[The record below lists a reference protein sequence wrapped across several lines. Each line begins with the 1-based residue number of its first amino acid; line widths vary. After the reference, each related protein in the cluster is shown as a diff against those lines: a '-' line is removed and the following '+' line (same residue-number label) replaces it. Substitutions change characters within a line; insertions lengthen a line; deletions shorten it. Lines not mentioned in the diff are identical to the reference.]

1 MPSGLLS
8 DSVLKSVASSR
19 IHVKEM
25 VLPAVLS
32 IVHLCFC
39 QDEIGGAVG
48 VSLRVGRDK
57 DKELRSLCH
66 QKGQAPSLTLG
77 RTGCEYWL

>member
-8 DSVLKSVASSR
+8 DFVLKCAASSR
-19 IHVKEM
+19 IHVEEM
-25 VLPAVLS
+25 VLPAVLFM
-32 IVHLCFC
+32 VHLCFC
-39 QDEIGGAVG
+39 QGELGGAMG

-57 DKELRSLCH
+57 DKELRNLCH

-77 RTGCEYWL
+77 RTKCEYWL